1 MGVGRTRAAIV
12 GLGACVMAAA
22 VPAAQAE
29 FQISVY
35 GGWQTAPHSNVEVTG
50 ANPESF
56 TARWLGRSFETPPY
70 YGIRGTYWFQQAPEW
85 GVSLDFAH
93 AKVYADDDTLQNQA
107 NNWSRFE
114 FSDGINILT
123 LNAMRRFAEWNNFE
137 PYVGLGAGI
146 SIPHVEVTRP
156 ASPEQTFGY
165 QIGGAAFQAQAGVNY
180 RLTEHFSIFGEY
192 KFNYTINDVSL
203 DDGDRLRTDIITNAV
218 IGGASVHF

>member
-1 MGVGRTRAAIV
+1 MGAGRSRAAVV

-22 VPAAQAE
+22 ISTAQAE

-35 GGWQTAPHSNVEVTG
+35 GGWQTSPHSDVDVTG

-93 AKVYADDDTLQNQA
+93 AKVYADGQTLSDSG
-107 NNWSRFE
+107 WSRFE

-123 LNAMRRFAEWNNFE
+123 LNAMRRFEDWNKLE

-156 ASPEQTFGY
+156 GRDPTFGY
-165 QIGGAAFQAQAGVNY
+165 QIGGAALQAQAGVNY
-180 RLTEHFSIFGEY
+180 RFTEWFSVFGEY